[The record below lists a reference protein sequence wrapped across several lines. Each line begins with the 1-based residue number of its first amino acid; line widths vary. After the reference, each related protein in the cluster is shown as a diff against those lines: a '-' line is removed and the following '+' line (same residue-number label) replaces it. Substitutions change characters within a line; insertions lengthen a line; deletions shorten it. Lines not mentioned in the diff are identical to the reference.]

1 MITYVSEARIKRLE
15 AALDIAYKTTVP
27 KRKLDDALGA
37 LRRCQELLG
46 SLAATIED
54 LDVRHAHSD
63 LMFEAKLYAN
73 VLCGFFDDST
83 RDWYDL
89 QKGYDPRDYL
99 TDKGAIKSTNPTR
112 IKMEEKFVADRK
124 AQQSEIDRL
133 IAEND
138 RKREARKAKRASKAK
153 TFSPLPTL
161 TEETFNEWLT
171 EIRDRRAAAIL
182 SLQDLMP
189 SSEPLAG
196 PVTEVG
202 PAHEYINKLRAEHG
216 RGPIK
221 PASKRGRPVGSKNKP
236 KTGIVSKVN
245 AILKANK
252 KGASK

>member
-1 MITYVSEARIKRLE
+1 MTTYVPARLIKELEEALNNSVPARRYNDVL
-15 AALDIAYKTTVP
+15 AALK
-27 KRKLDDALGA
+27 
-37 LRRCQELLG
+37 RCQELIG
-46 SLAATIED
+46 NLAATVDD
-54 LDVRHAHSD
+54 LDKGHRHGE
-63 LMFEAKLYAN
+63 LMIEAKLYAN
-73 VLCGFFDDST
+73 VLAGFFDDAKS
-83 RDWYDL
+83 DWYDL
-89 QKGYDPRDYL
+89 AKGYNPRDYL

-112 IKMEEKFVADRK
+112 VQMEEQFVAARK
-124 AQQSEIDRL
+124 AQQAEIDRL

-153 TFSPLPTL
+153 TFPPLPTL

-182 SLQDLMP
+182 SLPDLMP

-196 PVTEVG
+196 PAIEVG

>member
-1 MITYVSEARIKRLE
+1 MTKHNHVQLIQNITEAL
-15 AALDIAYKTTVP
+15 LDSVP
-27 KRKLDDALGA
+27 KRRHEDVLGA
-37 LRRCQELLG
+37 LKRCQELIGNL
-46 SLAATIED
+46 SAAVLD
-54 LDVRHAHSD
+54 LDKQRMHGE
-63 LMFEAKLYAN
+63 LMIEAKLYAN
-73 VLCGFFDDST
+73 VLSGFFDDAG
-83 RDWYDL
+83 RDWLDL
-89 QKGYDPRDYL
+89 EKGYNPRDYL
-99 TDKGAIKSTNPTR
+99 TSKGVIKSTNPTR
-112 IKMEEKFVADRK
+112 IKMEEKFAADRK
-124 AQQSEIDRL
+124 AQEAHINQL

-138 RKREARKAKRASKAK
+138 RKREARKVKRVSKTK
-153 TFSPLPTL
+153 TFPPLPTL

-182 SLQDLMP
+182 SLPDLMP

-196 PVTEVG
+196 PAIEVG

-252 KGASK
+252 KGARK

>member
-1 MITYVSEARIKRLE
+1 MTEYATEAHLKRLE
-15 AALDIAYKTTVP
+15 DALDIAYKTTVP

-46 SLAATIED
+46 RLAATIED

-73 VLCGFFDDST
+73 VLAGFFDDAKS
-83 RDWYDL
+83 DWYDL
-89 QKGYDPRDYL
+89 AKGYNPRDYL

-112 IKMEEKFVADRK
+112 VQMEERFVAERK
-124 AQQSEIDRL
+124 AKKDEIDRL
-133 IAEND
+133 LSDLEW
-138 RKREARKAKRASKAK
+138 KRAKRKLKQAQRNIGEVVK
-153 TFSPLPTL
+153 
-161 TEETFNEWLT
+161 
-171 EIRDRRAAAIL
+171 
-182 SLQDLMP
+182 
-189 SSEPLAG
+189 
-196 PVTEVG
+196 PVIEVG

-221 PASKRGRPVGSKNKP
+221 PASKRGRPAGSKNKP

-252 KGASK
+252 KGSSK